1 MAVVAVSC
9 SDREKPIRG
18 FLLEEFPPIPPV
30 EGKLVQPGLAGPVAG
45 VCGDYLLVA
54 GGANFEEEMPWRGG
68 AKSYHDEI
76 FLFRLEGDG
85 DFVWTQAAESLPF
98 PMAYPAC
105 LSFDRGV
112 LCIGGENAEGPVS
125 DVFLFLADSG
135 KVTITRFPSLP
146 MAITSPGAALIGKKV
161 YVAGGLDSAGAV
173 DHFLVLQLDEEATRW
188 QSLPPLPV
196 AMSHSV
202 VVARSD
208 GSETC
213 IYVLGGRNKT
223 TEVHTFFSD
232 IWKFKPSSAT
242 WTREGE
248 IAPDGKPLALSAGT
262 GIAAGKNQIVLFGGD
277 PGIWFNRTEK
287 LNNAI
292 TVAEDSLK
300 QRLLQ
305 EKDTLLSNHPGFT
318 RDVLV
323 FNTVNKNWIKIGE
336 AEEGFPATTTAFF
349 WNDLVIIP
357 SGEIRPGVRTP
368 QITALK
374 FQE

>member
-9 SDREKPIRG
+9 SDREKPITG
-18 FLLEEFPPIPPV
+18 FLQEELPPIPPV
-30 EGKLVQPGLAGPVAG
+30 EGKLVQPGLAGPLAG
-45 VCGDYLLVA
+45 VCGDYLMVA

-76 FLFRLEGDG
+76 FLLKQEGDG
-85 DFVWTQAAESLPF
+85 DFVWTQAAERLPF

-105 LSFDRGV
+105 LTTDRGI

-125 DVFLFLADSG
+125 DVFLLTVDSG
-135 KVTITRFPSLP
+135 KVTTTRFPSLP
-146 MAITSPGAALIGKKV
+146 VAITSPGAALIGNKV
-161 YVAGGLDSAGAV
+161 YLAGGLDSTGAV
-173 DHFLVLQLDEEATRW
+173 ADFWVLLLDDQEAGWQL
-188 QSLPPLPV
+188 LPSLPV
-196 AMSHSV
+196 AMSHNV
-202 VVARSD
+202 VVAQSD

-232 IWKFKPSSAT
+232 VWKYKPSAAT
-242 WTREGE
+242 WTREGD

-262 GIAAGKNQIVLFGGD
+262 GIAAGQSQIVLFGGD
-277 PGIWFNRTEK
+277 PGIWFNRTEL

-292 TVAEDSLK
+292 AMADDSLK

-323 FNTVNKNWIKIGE
+323 FNTVDKSWIKAGE
-336 AEEGFPATTTAFF
+336 AGEGFPATTVAFYR
-349 WNDLVIIP
+349 NDLVIIP

-368 QITALK
+368 KITALK
-374 FQE
+374 FRK